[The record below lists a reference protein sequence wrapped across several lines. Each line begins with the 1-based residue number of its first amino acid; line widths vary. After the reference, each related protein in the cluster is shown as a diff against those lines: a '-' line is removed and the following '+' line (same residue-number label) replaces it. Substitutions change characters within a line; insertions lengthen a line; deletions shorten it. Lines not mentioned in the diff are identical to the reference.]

1 MQGAS
6 RLNSSISSLADYEET
21 KGTKCKVNYTNGN
34 SNVFNIENI
43 DYLGNMAILEFNVYV
58 GSAISDI
65 LIISNDEA
73 TIYQEIDISNL
84 SLEIGKYYN
93 FKQNVE
99 II

>member
-1 MQGAS
+1 M
-6 RLNSSISSLADYEET
+6 
-21 KGTKCKVNYTNGN
+21 
-34 SNVFNIENI
+34 
-43 DYLGNMAILEFNVYV
+43 
-58 GSAISDI
+58 GSAISNI
-65 LIISNDEA
+65 QIISNDEA